1 MITINSHEDFEE
13 WVEQLARNQ
22 LNRDPS
28 PPNFV
33 ANAVIKDIE
42 VVDDNEVTLLT
53 NGSPWST
60 VRVTPTDVLRYTI
73 HDASE
78 YEVQKSYR
86 RVAVELLAKEIEKK
100 IIELGEKE

>member
-1 MITINSHEDFEE
+1 MITIDSYEEYDE

-28 PPNFV
+28 PPKFV

-42 VVDDNEVTLLT
+42 VVDDDEVTLLT

-60 VRVTPTDVLRYTI
+60 ARVTPTDVLRYTI
-73 HDASE
+73 HDAVE
-78 YEVQKSYR
+78 HEVQKNYR
-86 RVAVELLAKEIEKK
+86 RVAVELLAKDIEKK
-100 IIELGEKE
+100 IIELGDAE